1 MKIIVSGFPRSGTSM
16 MMGAL
21 IEGGVPPY
29 YDEVRQHHMMNRD
42 DYTPNKHGFWE
53 VGSERFM
60 KLGFTTDVP
69 DRHCVKIQA
78 IGLPILTG
86 DASYKIILMRRDPD
100 LIKESYQAAFP
111 GEIFEHK
118 YPNWPDYYWN
128 LMDNIKGI
136 MGQRRDVEL
145 LELWMNDVIKD
156 PKGSMERIKAMGIKL
171 DVAKAAASIDPELER
186 FKCA

>member
-1 MKIIVSGFPRSGTSM
+1 M

-21 IEGGVPPY
+21 IAGGIRPY
-29 YDEVRQHHMMNRD
+29 YDEARQQHMMNRD

-60 KLGFTTDVP
+60 KLGFSTDVP

-100 LIKESYQAAFP
+100 VIKKSYKAAFP

-128 LMDNIKGI
+128 LMNNIKGI
-136 MGQRRDVEL
+136 MAQRRDVEL
-145 LELWMNDVIKD
+145 LEFWMTDVIEN
-156 PKGSMERIKAMGIKL
+156 PVGAMERIKAVGI
-171 DVAKAAASIDPELER
+171 DIDIDKAAASIDPSQER
-186 FKCA
+186 FHAEDRALAI